1 MAQIDLLMASPM
13 KRTIQTCQLSFA
25 PAVERGHKIL
35 LMPLAQEG
43 SDTPM
48 DTGSS
53 EESIREAF
61 GDLVDTQR
69 LETHPYWNTNT
80 GRFGTEGDV
89 LIWRAQQL
97 RQVIRDRPEKNIA
110 LVSHGQFAHYIVG
123 NVSKDGNE
131 QTTRMWENT
140 ECRSYEFVSGDDE
153 EAQIKETEDSKGER
167 GDLEKKSEGYVT
179 SASGHRKNSAGAPV
193 SP

>member
-1 MAQIDLLMASPM
+1 M
-13 KRTIQTCQLSFA
+13 KRTIQTCRLAFA

-43 SDTPM
+43 SDEQM

-69 LETHPYWNTNT
+69 LELFPYWHSNE
-80 GRFGTEGDV
+80 GRFAAEGEQ
-89 LIWRAQQL
+89 LIGRALLL
-97 RQVIRDRPEKNIA
+97 RRTLRERPEKNIA

-123 NVSKDGNE
+123 NVTKDGADE
-131 QTTRMWENT
+131 TTRQWKNT
-140 ECRSYEFVSGDDE
+140 ECRSFRFLEESDE
-153 EAQIKETEDSKGER
+153 EAQLVETEESK
-167 GDLEKKSEGYVT
+167 EKRDALDKEGEGYVLST
-179 SASGHRKNSAGAPV
+179 NGHRKNSTGEAV